1 MKITEM
7 LSVVSGKALTVVF
20 AALMT
25 LLASSLVLNYYTNE
39 AYKEA
44 IDEVNKLA
52 LINVSLNQAISSLQD
67 EVTKRPT
74 EYITITREVESE
86 LCKGKAAV
94 DKVMDLPNTVSSKEK
109 GGNTDVSTKVYVDI
123 DAELPADLVRLLNE
137 DD

>member
-1 MKITEM
+1 M
-7 LSVVSGKALTVVF
+7 SGKALTVVF

-25 LLASSLVLNYYTNE
+25 LLASSLVLNYYTYK
-39 AYKEA
+39 AYDNA
-44 IDEVNKLA
+44 IVEVNKLA

-74 EYITITREVESE
+74 EYITITREVEES
-86 LCKGKAAV
+86 LCKGKAAI
-94 DKVMDLPNTVSSKEK
+94 DKVLDLPNTVSSKEK
-109 GGNTDVSTKVYVDI
+109 GGNTDVSTKAYVDI

>member
-1 MKITEM
+1 M
-7 LSVVSGKALTVVF
+7 SGKALTVVF

-25 LLASSLVLNYYTNE
+25 LLASSLVLNYYTYK
-39 AYKEA
+39 AYDNA
-44 IDEVNKLA
+44 IVEVNKLA

-74 EYITITREVESE
+74 EYITITREVEGE
-86 LCKGKAAV
+86 LCKGKAAI
-94 DKVMDLPNTVSSKEK
+94 DKVLNLPNTVSSKEK

>member
-1 MKITEM
+1 M
-7 LSVVSGKALTVVF
+7 SGKALTVVF

-25 LLASSLVLNYYTNE
+25 LLASSLVLNYYTYK
-39 AYKEA
+39 AYDNA
-44 IDEVNKLA
+44 IVEVNKLA

-74 EYITITREVESE
+74 EYITITREVEGE
-86 LCKGKAAV
+86 LCKGKVAT
-94 DKVMDLPNTVSSKEK
+94 DKVMNLPNTVSSKEK

>member
-1 MKITEM
+1 M
-7 LSVVSGKALTVVF
+7 SGKALTVVF

-44 IDEVNKLA
+44 IVEVNKLA

-67 EVTKRPT
+67 EVTKRPK
-74 EYITITREVESE
+74 EYITITREVEGE
-86 LCKGKAAV
+86 LCKGKAAI
-94 DKVMDLPNTVSSKEK
+94 DKVLDLPNTVSSKEK

>member
-1 MKITEM
+1 M
-7 LSVVSGKALTVVF
+7 SGKALTVVF

-25 LLASSLVLNYYTNE
+25 LLASSLVLNYYTYK
-39 AYKEA
+39 AYDNA
-44 IDEVNKLA
+44 IVEVNKLA

-74 EYITITREVESE
+74 EYITITREVEGE
-86 LCKGKAAV
+86 LCKGKAAI
-94 DKVMDLPNTVSSKEK
+94 DKVLDLPNTVSSKEK
-109 GGNTDVSTKVYVDI
+109 GGNTDVSTKAYVDI

>member
-1 MKITEM
+1 M
-7 LSVVSGKALTVVF
+7 SGKALTVVF

-25 LLASSLVLNYYTNE
+25 LLASSLVLNYYTYK
-39 AYKEA
+39 AYDNA
-44 IDEVNKLA
+44 IVEVNKLA

-67 EVTKRPT
+67 EVAKRPK
-74 EYITITREVESE
+74 EYITITREVEGE
-86 LCKGKAAV
+86 LCKGKAAI

-137 DD
+137 ED

>member
-1 MKITEM
+1 M
-7 LSVVSGKALTVVF
+7 SGKALTVVF

-25 LLASSLVLNYYTNE
+25 LLASSLVLNYYTYK
-39 AYKEA
+39 AYDNA
-44 IDEVNKLA
+44 IVEVNKLA

-74 EYITITREVESE
+74 EYITITREVEGE
-86 LCKGKAAV
+86 LCKGKAAI
-94 DKVMDLPNTVSSKEK
+94 DKVLNLPNTVSSKEK

-137 DD
+137 ED

>member
-1 MKITEM
+1 M
-7 LSVVSGKALTVVF
+7 SGKALTVVF

-25 LLASSLVLNYYTNE
+25 LLASSLVLNYYTYK
-39 AYKEA
+39 AYDNA
-44 IDEVNKLA
+44 IVEVNKLA

-74 EYITITREVESE
+74 EYITITREVEGE
-86 LCKGKAAV
+86 LCKGKVAI
-94 DKVMDLPNTVSSKEK
+94 DKVLDLPNPVTSSKEK

>member
-1 MKITEM
+1 M
-7 LSVVSGKALTVVF
+7 SGKALTVVF

-25 LLASSLVLNYYTNE
+25 LLASSLVLNYYTYK
-39 AYKEA
+39 AYDNA
-44 IDEVNKLA
+44 IVEVNKLA

-74 EYITITREVESE
+74 EYITITREVEES
-86 LCKGKAAV
+86 LCKGKAAI
-94 DKVMDLPNTVSSKEK
+94 DKVLNLPNIVSSKEK
-109 GGNTDVSTKVYVDI
+109 GGNTDVSTKVYVNI

>member
-1 MKITEM
+1 M
-7 LSVVSGKALTVVF
+7 SGKALTVVF
-20 AALMT
+20 AALTT
-25 LLASSLVLNYYTNE
+25 LLASSLVLNYYTYK
-39 AYKEA
+39 AYDNA
-44 IDEVNKLA
+44 IVEVNKLA

-67 EVTKRPT
+67 EVSKRPT
-74 EYITITREVESE
+74 EYITITREVEGE
-86 LCKGKAAV
+86 LCKGKAAI

>member
-1 MKITEM
+1 M
-7 LSVVSGKALTVVF
+7 SGKALTVVF

-25 LLASSLVLNYYTNE
+25 LLASSLVLNYYTYK
-39 AYKEA
+39 AYDNA
-44 IDEVNKLA
+44 IVEVNKLA

-67 EVTKRPT
+67 EVAKRPT
-74 EYITITREVESE
+74 EYITITREVEGE
-86 LCKGKAAV
+86 LCKGKAAI
-94 DKVMDLPNTVSSKEK
+94 DKVMGLPNTVTSSKEK

>member
-1 MKITEM
+1 M
-7 LSVVSGKALTVVF
+7 SGKALTVVF

-25 LLASSLVLNYYTNE
+25 LLASSLVLNYYTYK
-39 AYKEA
+39 AYDNA
-44 IDEVNKLA
+44 IVEVNKLA

-74 EYITITREVESE
+74 EYITITREVEGE
-86 LCKGKAAV
+86 LCKGKAAI
-94 DKVMDLPNTVSSKEK
+94 DKVLNLPNTVSSKEK
-109 GGNTDVSTKVYVDI
+109 GGNTDVSTKVYVNI

>member
-1 MKITEM
+1 M
-7 LSVVSGKALTVVF
+7 SGKALTVVF

-25 LLASSLVLNYYTNE
+25 LLASSLVLNYYTYK
-39 AYKEA
+39 AYDNA
-44 IDEVNKLA
+44 IVEVNKLA

-74 EYITITREVESE
+74 EYITITREVEES
-86 LCKGKAAV
+86 LCKGKAAI
-94 DKVMDLPNTVSSKEK
+94 DKVLNLPNTVSSKEK
-109 GGNTDVSTKVYVDI
+109 GGNTDVSTKVYVNI

>member
-1 MKITEM
+1 M
-7 LSVVSGKALTVVF
+7 SAKALTVVF

-25 LLASSLVLNYYTNE
+25 LLASSLVLNYYTYK
-39 AYKEA
+39 AYDNA
-44 IDEVNKLA
+44 IVEVNKLA

-74 EYITITREVESE
+74 EYITITREVEES
-86 LCKGKAAV
+86 LCKGKAAI
-94 DKVMDLPNTVSSKEK
+94 DKVLYLPNPVTSGKEK
-109 GGNTDVSTKVYVDI
+109 GGNTDVPEKVYVDI

>member
-1 MKITEM
+1 M
-7 LSVVSGKALTVVF
+7 SGKALTVVF

-25 LLASSLVLNYYTNE
+25 LLASSLVLNYYTYK
-39 AYKEA
+39 AYDNA
-44 IDEVNKLA
+44 IVEVNKLA

-74 EYITITREVESE
+74 EYITITREVEGE
-86 LCKGKAAV
+86 LCKGKAAI
-94 DKVMDLPNTVSSKEK
+94 DKVLDLPNTVTSSKEK
-109 GGNTDVSTKVYVDI
+109 GRNTDVSTKVYVDI

>member
-1 MKITEM
+1 M
-7 LSVVSGKALTVVF
+7 SGKALTVVF

-25 LLASSLVLNYYTNE
+25 LLASSLVLNYYTYK
-39 AYKEA
+39 AYDNA
-44 IDEVNKLA
+44 IVEVNKLA

-74 EYITITREVESE
+74 EYITITREVEGE
-86 LCKGKAAV
+86 LCKGKAAI
-94 DKVMDLPNTVSSKEK
+94 DKVLYLPNTVTSSKEK